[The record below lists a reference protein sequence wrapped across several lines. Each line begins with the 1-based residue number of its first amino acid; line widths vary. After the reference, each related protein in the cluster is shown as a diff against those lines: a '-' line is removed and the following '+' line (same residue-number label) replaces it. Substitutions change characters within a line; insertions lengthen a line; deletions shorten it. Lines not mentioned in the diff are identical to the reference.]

1 MAFANILYKSFYWR
15 AIQMGSS
22 FLQNILLARLLQ
34 SAAYAEI
41 YSLVYIYSL
50 VTGLFTFGLN
60 IGLNYFVARG
70 QLSIAAARRLI
81 TQVTAVALA
90 GGTGLLFVFRH
101 AFAYPGLSVGTM
113 LFFAACQIA
122 GVLLTTLAGAV
133 FTARERNHLPVQLA
147 VYANGAMIL
156 LALADY
162 QFFNGEQ
169 ARQYLFLL
177 YFLFTLIQGLALFFW
192 LGRLQSD
199 QTGQANE
206 RAQTGQL
213 DHPGEPAP
221 PDHRQTGVGAPVSVR
236 MLLRFCF
243 FSFITGFLF
252 LVGARVGIY
261 LLPYRTTPAELGN
274 YIQVYKCVEYLGY
287 VTAFLYYPIVTLAA
301 GNDSAATKE
310 KVLLLVRLSNT
321 LVLLV
326 SLGGI
331 ALGPFLFPLVFG
343 PSFGGMSPIFWGF
356 IPGLFALCS
365 SAFLTAWYFGAGHIR
380 YNLVS
385 AIIQLVTALLLY
397 FLLTPWWGV
406 RGAALAYSSGALA
419 SFAYD
424 CWMFRRFHVFRLRDL
439 LWVRRADWRLVW
451 KFSGELLPRR

>member
-41 YSLVYIYSL
+41 YSLVYIYGL

-70 QLSIAAARRLI
+70 QLSVSAARRLI
-81 TQVTAVALA
+81 AQVTFVALA
-90 GGTGLLFVFRH
+90 GGTVLLFVFRH

-162 QFFNGEQ
+162 QFFSGEQ

-177 YFLFTLIQGLALFFW
+177 YFLFTLAQGLALFFW
-192 LGRLQSD
+192 LGRLQPK
-199 QTGQANE
+199 QTGQP
-206 RAQTGQL
+206 AQTTQ
-213 DHPGEPAP
+213 PSESAR
-221 PDHRQTGVGAPVSVR
+221 PDQVDTRS
-236 MLLRFCF
+236 LFRFCF
-243 FSFITGFLF
+243 LSFITGFLF
-252 LVGARVGIY
+252 LIGGRVGIY

-274 YIQVYKCVEYLGY
+274 YIQTYKLVEYLGY
-287 VTAFLYYPIVTLAA
+287 VMAFLYYPIVTLAA
-301 GNDSAATKE
+301 GNDSSATKE

-331 ALGPFLFPLVFG
+331 VVGPFVFPLVFG
-343 PSFGGMSPIFWGF
+343 PSFGGMYPIFWGF

-365 SAFLTAWYFGAGHIR
+365 SAFLTAWYFGAGEIR

-385 AIIQLVTALLLY
+385 AIVQLVTALLLY
-397 FLLTPWWGV
+397 FLLSPRWGV
-406 RGAALAYSSGALA
+406 RGAAFAYSGGALA

-439 LWVRRADWRLVW
+439 LWIRPADWRLVC

>member
-70 QLSIAAARRLI
+70 QLSIATARRLI

-113 LFFAACQIA
+113 LFFAGCQIA

-133 FTARERNHLPVQLA
+133 FTARERNHLPVRLA
-147 VYANGAMIL
+147 VYANGVMIL

-192 LGRLQSD
+192 LGRLQSA

-206 RAQTGQL
+206 RA
-213 DHPGEPAP
+213 
-221 PDHRQTGVGAPVSVR
+221 QTGVGAPVSVR

-243 FSFITGFLF
+243 LSFITGFLF

-310 KVLLLVRLSNT
+310 KVLLLVRFSNT

-343 PSFGGMSPIFWGF
+343 PSFGGMYAIFWGF

-385 AIIQLVTALLLY
+385 AIVQLVTALLLY
-397 FLLTPWWGV
+397 FLLTPRWGV
-406 RGAALAYSSGALA
+406 RGAGLAYSGGALA